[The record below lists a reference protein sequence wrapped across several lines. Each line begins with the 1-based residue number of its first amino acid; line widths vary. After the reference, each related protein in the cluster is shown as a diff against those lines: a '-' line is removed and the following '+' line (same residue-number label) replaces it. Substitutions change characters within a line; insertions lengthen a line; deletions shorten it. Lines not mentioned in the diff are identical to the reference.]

1 MIEPPH
7 IINLLKTALYMTA
20 LILIFRYIFPP
31 LYLINDKDREAK
43 EKKLTHIMN
52 LDNMSLKQKAKM
64 FSVMLLGCIIAY
76 ISFAL

>member
-1 MIEPPH
+1 MIEPTN

-31 LYLINDKDREAK
+31 LYLINDEDREAK

-52 LDNMSLKQKAKM
+52 LDNMSWKQKVKM
-64 FSVMLLGCIIAY
+64 FSAILLGCICAY
-76 ISFAL
+76 IGFAL